1 MPDGA
6 DGRTVGRQDDGAVAD
21 RALERQGRRLAG
33 SSRWFFLVGLV
44 IAIPGIVMVIVGSG
58 FVFGLGIAL
67 LAIGGGFGIV
77 GAGLLIAGAVS
88 RWAARRRLFA

>member
-6 DGRTVGRQDDGAVAD
+6 ADTLGRQGDDAVAD

-33 SSRWFFLVGLV
+33 SSRWLFLVGFIV
-44 IAIPGIVMVIVGSG
+44 AIPGIVMVIVGSG

-67 LAIGGGFGIV
+67 LAIGGGFGV
-77 GAGLLIAGAVS
+77 VAAGLLIAGAVS